1 MFKTLITT
9 QLQSL
14 SQTNTLP
21 NKHKEKELIISPLQN
36 VQTPSHFHGVT
47 TQ

>member
-1 MFKTLITT
+1 MFKSLINT
-9 QLQSL
+9 QLQPL

-21 NKHKEKELIISPLQN
+21 NKHKEKEQIISPLQN
-36 VQTPSHFHGVT
+36 PQTPPHFHGVT